1 MLIESIVISLII
13 GLLVRGRVKHLVSLD
28 LRVPWILFM
37 ALGIEVLGGV
47 LQKQGVI
54 PVAGTTLWL
63 HLSVYLFLLAFILAN
78 WHFEGVRVLALG
90 TLLNFLVIIFNAGF
104 MPVEV
109 EVPLAMGFEEAK
121 EALSQGMVFG
131 HKVMAADD
139 LLKSLG
145 DIVHIPPPYPFPKTI
160 SFGDLLIGIGTGMLI
175 VPHMKKKES

>member
-1 MLIESIVISLII
+1 LLIESIVISLII
-13 GLLVRGRVKHLVSLD
+13 GLLVKGRVKHLISLE

-37 ALGIEVLGGV
+37 ALG
-47 LQKQGVI
+47 
-54 PVAGTTLWL
+54 
-63 HLSVYLFLLAFILAN
+63 
-78 WHFEGVRVLALG
+78 
-90 TLLNFLVIIFNAGF
+90 TLLNFLVLIFNAGF

-109 EVPLAMGFEEAK
+109 EVPLAMGFEEAG